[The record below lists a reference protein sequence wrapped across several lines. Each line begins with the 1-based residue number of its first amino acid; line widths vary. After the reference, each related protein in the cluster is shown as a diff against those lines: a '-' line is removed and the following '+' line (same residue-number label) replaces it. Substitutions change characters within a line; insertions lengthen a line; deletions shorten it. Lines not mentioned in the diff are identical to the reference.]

1 VNRTCAALKAALNL
15 IADDPKQSIR
25 SRYAWQEGLR
35 PIEGADEARNGI
47 PPDDVVR
54 QIVEEARNYIR
65 EFGLFVETLNETG
78 ARPSQ
83 VGRLNVR
90 DLQADRPD
98 PRLMMPPSR
107 KGGKR
112 ARAKLKPHYP
122 VPIPV
127 NLAHRLSA
135 IADGRDPNGRC

>member
-1 VNRTCAALKAALNL
+1 MRLRQAPSARRDRACLGAALVRAGRVRLAGH
-15 IADDPKQSIR
+15 AGYRCGMTGPH
-25 SRYAWQEGLR
+25 AT
-35 PIEGADEARNGI
+35 EARRLDLSD
-47 PPDDVVR
+47 PD
-54 QIVEEARNYIR
+54 
-65 EFGLFVETLNETG
+65 TL
-78 ARPSQ
+78 R
-83 VGRLNVR
+83 RLR